1 MRLIAAVALFVVALL
16 RRRAFAYDP
25 AGQLEVTVEG
35 DAAGGP
41 SGDTLEL
48 LSWNVGY
55 GALGGDSDFLA
66 DGGRHLRPRSRAA
79 VERNLGAIARLLA
92 AAPDTVL
99 LQEVSRAAWITHR
112 VDVLDH
118 VAKTLAGHARA
129 FAPTLN
135 VGSLPL
141 VGALELGQATFARAG
156 ISRAVRHALPSPK
169 VAGVRVQNFNVL
181 ESRLRS
187 TGGGPWVVFNV
198 HLPAFDDGSLRRR
211 QLVEIL
217 ELLQAEY
224 EAGGHVV
231 AGGDWNL
238 RLADTSFPYTTAEK
252 NKAWVRDLPPG
263 VTPAG
268 WTWVVDA
275 TRPTNRTLEQP
286 YRAGV
291 NYTSVI
297 DGFLVSPNVEVLDVT
312 TIDLGFAHS
321 DHNPVRATLRKR
333 LGPPGGAAA

>member
-1 MRLIAAVALFVVALL
+1 MRLIAALALFVVALL

-25 AGQLEVTVEG
+25 AGRLEVTVDG
-35 DAAGGP
+35 DATGGP
-41 SGDTLEL
+41 ADDTLEL

-55 GALGGDSDFLA
+55 GGLGRDSDFVA
-66 DGGRHLRPRSRAA
+66 DGGRHVRPRSRAT
-79 VERNLGAIARLLA
+79 VEQNLGAIVRLLA

-112 VDVLDH
+112 VDVLDR
-118 VAKTLAGHARA
+118 VSGTLVGRARA
-129 FAPTLN
+129 FAPTVS

-141 VGALELGQATFARAG
+141 VGAVELGQATFARGG

-187 TGGGPWVVFNV
+187 TGGGPWVMFNV

-224 EAGGHVV
+224 DAGGHVV

-238 RLADTSFPYTTAEK
+238 RLAETSFPYTTAEK
-252 NKAWVRDLPPG
+252 YKSWVRDLPPG

-297 DGFLVSPNVEVLDVT
+297 DGFLVSPNVELLDVT

-321 DHNPVRATLRKR
+321 DHNPVLATLRKR
-333 LGPPGGAAA
+333 PDPSGRPDA